1 MPALATSLDAPPSG
15 RKVPVWFDF
24 TAYCRE
30 KLLDGGP
37 IPWTA
42 PGELSAFF
50 GKAQG
55 MFHSDALLVDVA
67 DLYASRIRQDPSLPA
82 AMAAR
87 TRPGFALRTLLA
99 DEGARATARQAM
111 SALGAADSAT
121 PVVVSMPSPAR
132 WLALAARQA
141 GTPAEMPP
149 DMLSD
154 PPPEARHVEAAA
166 IYVADLLRIFADARV
181 DGLVLDE
188 GSAAPAA
195 LLDFESYRPVL
206 NVAGHYEWPV
216 WIRTDAA
223 PCWPQGSI
231 EGVAGWFGQRA
242 PDDAGEP
249 WGVVLAID
257 PGSADSLRATA
268 GGAAV
273 LAVVGADADPDAVMG
288 WVRGLP

>member
-1 MPALATSLDAPPSG
+1 MAVLAASLDAPPSG
-15 RKVPVWFDF
+15 RKAPVWFDF
-24 TAYCRE
+24 TAYSRE

-37 IPWTA
+37 IPWTS

-55 MFHSDALLVDVA
+55 MFHSDALLVDIA
-67 DLYASRIRQDPSLPA
+67 DLFAARVTQDPSLPA

-99 DEGARATARQAM
+99 DEGARGTAKQAM

-121 PVVVSMPSPAR
+121 PVVVAMPSPAR

-141 GTPAEMPP
+141 GTPP
-149 DMLSD
+149 DA
-154 PPPEARHVEAAA
+154 PPEARHVEAAA
-166 IYVADLLRIFADARV
+166 MYVADLLRIFADARV

-188 GSAAPAA
+188 GSTAAAG
-195 LLDFESYRPVL
+195 LVDFESYRPVL

-216 WIRTDAA
+216 WIRTDVA
-223 PCWPQGSI
+223 PCWPQGNI
-231 EGVAGWFGQRA
+231 DGVAGWFGERA
-242 PDDAGEP
+242 PDDADGP
-249 WGVVLAID
+249 WGVVLDVD
-257 PGSADSLRATA
+257 PGSAESLPATA

-273 LAVVGADADPDAVMG
+273 LVVVAADADPDAVMG
-288 WVRGLP
+288 WVRALP

>member
-1 MPALATSLDAPPSG
+1 MPALAASLDRPPSG
-15 RKVPVWFDF
+15 RRAPVWFDC

-37 IPWTA
+37 VPWTS

-55 MFHSDALLVDVA
+55 MFQSDALIVDMGDLFAARVA
-67 DLYASRIRQDPSLPA
+67 QDGSLAA

-99 DEGARATARQAM
+99 DEDARAIATGAIT
-111 SALGAADSAT
+111 ALGAGDSAT
-121 PVVVSMPSPAR
+121 PLVLSMPSPAR

-141 GTPAEMPP
+141 GAPA
-149 DMLSD
+149 DAL
-154 PPPEARHVEAAA
+154 PEARHVEAGAM
-166 IYVADLLRIFADARV
+166 YVADLLRIFAGARV

-195 LLDFESYRPVL
+195 LVDFESYRPVL

-216 WIRTDAA
+216 WIRTDEA

-231 EGVAGWFGQRA
+231 DGVAGWFGERA
-242 PDDAGEP
+242 PDDAGGP
-249 WGVVLAID
+249 WGIVLAVD
-257 PGSADSLRATA
+257 PGSAESLPATTD
-268 GGAAV
+268 GAAV
-273 LAVVGADADPDAVMG
+273 LAVVAADADPDAVMG
-288 WVRGLP
+288 WVRGLS

>member
-1 MPALATSLDAPPSG
+1 MPALASSLDAPPSG
-15 RKVPVWFDF
+15 RRAPVWFDC

-30 KLLDGGP
+30 KLLDGRP
-37 IPWTA
+37 VPWTS

-55 MFHSDALLVDVA
+55 MFHSDALLVDIA
-67 DLYASRIRQDPSLPA
+67 DLFAARVAQDPSLPA

-99 DEGARATARQAM
+99 DEGAREVATGAM
-111 SALGAADSAT
+111 TAVGAGDIVT
-121 PVVVSMPSPAR
+121 PVVLSMPSPAR

-141 GTPAEMPP
+141 DTPA
-149 DMLSD
+149 DA
-154 PPPEARHVEAAA
+154 PPEARHVDAAA
-166 IYVADLLRIFADARV
+166 MYVADFLRSFAGVRV
-181 DGLVLDE
+181 DGIMLDE
-188 GSAAPAA
+188 GAATQAA
-195 LLDFESYRPVL
+195 LVDFEGYRPVL

-231 EGVAGWFGQRA
+231 DGVAGWFGERA
-242 PDDAGEP
+242 PDDAGGP
-249 WGVVLAID
+249 WGIVLAVE
-257 PGSADSLRATA
+257 PGSAEPLPATA
-268 GGAAV
+268 GGGAV
-273 LAVVGADADPDAVMG
+273 LAVVGADADPDAMMG

>member
-15 RKVPVWFDF
+15 RRAPVWFDC

-30 KLLDGGP
+30 KLLDGAP
-37 IPWTA
+37 IPWTS

-55 MFHSDALLVDVA
+55 MFHSDALLVDIA
-67 DLYASRIRQDPSLPA
+67 DLFAARVVQDPSLAA

-99 DEGARATARQAM
+99 DEGARDIATGAM
-111 SALGAADSAT
+111 TALGAGDGAT
-121 PVVVSMPSPAR
+121 PVVLSTPSPAR

-141 GTPAEMPP
+141 GTPP
-149 DMLSD
+149 DA
-154 PPPEARHVEAAA
+154 PAEARHVEAAA
-166 IYVADLLRIFADARV
+166 MYVADFLRVFAAARV

-188 GSAAPAA
+188 GSAAQAE
-195 LLDFESYRPVL
+195 LVDFEGYRPVL

-231 EGVAGWFGQRA
+231 DGVAGWFGERA
-242 PDDAGEP
+242 PDDAGGP
-249 WGVVLAID
+249 WGIVLAVD
-257 PGSADSLRATA
+257 AGSAESLPATA
-268 GGAAV
+268 DGGAV
-273 LAVVGADADPDAVMG
+273 LAVVAADADPDAMMD
-288 WVRGLP
+288 WVRGLS